1 MVAAGIF
8 SQGTK
13 DGGLRHASTVLL
25 LRPVDG
31 GFEAVLQKRARA
43 SHFMGGAHVFPGG
56 KLDAA
61 DASEAVLSRL
71 LPGAVETCAARLN
84 PTPGTE
90 LAPEIAAGLY
100 VAGCRETF
108 EEAGVLL
115 ACGRD
120 GQTVDVSKN
129 RDLVSALAEARASL
143 LAEKLSFAEVLS
155 AHDLYL
161 DVGNLHYWA
170 HWVTPSL
177 EPRRFDTRFFV
188 ACLPPGQ
195 EAECD
200 GCESTELVWHSPNKA
215 LQFHEIGSMFL
226 PPPTQRNLQE
236 LMEFDDLESVY
247 ASALARPISAIMP
260 RLIMAE
266 GKITIVLPWD
276 PDYEAAQGDALPGD
290 APVDPCPH
298 LDSRIELVTPTS

>member
-1 MVAAGIF
+1 MVEPGIF

-13 DGGLRHASTVLL
+13 AGGLRHASTVLL
-25 LRPVDG
+25 LRPADG
-31 GFEAVLQKRARA
+31 GFEAVLQKRARG
-43 SHFMGGAHVFPGG
+43 SHFMAGAYVFPGG
-56 KLDAA
+56 KLDAS
-61 DASEAVLSRL
+61 DASDAVLQRL
-71 LPGAVETCAARLN
+71 LPGAVQACAERLN

-115 ACGRD
+115 ACGPD
-120 GQTVDVSKN
+120 GHTVDVSDN
-129 RDLVSALAEARASL
+129 RDLVGSLAQARVDL
-143 LAEKLSFAEVLS
+143 IEERVDFAELLK

-188 ACLPPGQ
+188 ACLPAGQ
-195 EAECD
+195 EAACD
-200 GCESTELVWHSPNKA
+200 GCESTDLVWHSPDKA
-215 LQFHEIGSMFL
+215 LKSHSAGSMFL

-236 LMEFDDLESVY
+236 LMEFSDLDSVY
-247 ASALARPISAIMP
+247 TAASARPIHAIMP
-260 RLIMAE
+260 KLFMEE

-276 PDYEAAQGDALPGD
+276 PEYGEAQGEALPGD

-298 LDSRIELVTPTS
+298 LESRIELVIPKS